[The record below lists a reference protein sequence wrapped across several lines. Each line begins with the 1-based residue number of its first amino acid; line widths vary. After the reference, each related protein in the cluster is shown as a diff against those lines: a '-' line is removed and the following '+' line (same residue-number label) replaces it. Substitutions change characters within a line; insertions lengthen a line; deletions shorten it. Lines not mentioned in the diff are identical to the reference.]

1 MTGKEYLEQLE
12 KLLKDLPEHDRED
25 ALAYYKDYLEE
36 AGPEN
41 EAAVIKELGSQE
53 KVAETIKREV
63 KPNDQAEYTEHGY
76 SDGNEPVNP
85 NTPSVKEQK
94 KEEKND
100 KQKRSFPWALV
111 VVLVIF
117 AFPVLIG
124 VAGALF
130 GVVVSVLATIFGLG
144 VALIALVLAGLIG
157 GLALIVFG
165 IVKLVT
171 NLGLG
176 LLGIGVGI
184 LLFAAGLLLLMLA
197 VWLIARAIPA
207 VFRFVVDL
215 LQKLW
220 FRVRGGNK
228 HE

>member
-1 MTGKEYLEQLE
+1 MTGKEFLKQLE

-41 EAAVIKELGSQE
+41 EAAVIKELGSPE
-53 KVAETIKREV
+53 KVAETIKRDV
-63 KPNDQAEYTEHGY
+63 KANDQAEYTERGY
-76 SDGNEPVNP
+76 SDGSEPVNS

-94 KEEKND
+94 KDGKKEKTG
-100 KQKRSFPWALV
+100 KSFPWALII
-111 VVLVIF
+111 VLAVF
-117 AFPVLIG
+117 ASPLLIG
-124 VAGALF
+124 AAGALF
-130 GVVVSVLATIFGLG
+130 GVVVAVLATIFGLG
-144 VALIALVLAGLIG
+144 VALLALVVAGLVG

-165 IVKLVT
+165 IVKLVG
-171 NLGLG
+171 NVGLG

-197 VWLIARAIPA
+197 IWLIAKVIPA
-207 VFRFVVDL
+207 VFRLVVDL

-220 FRVRGGNK
+220 FRIRGGNRN
-228 HE
+228 E

>member
-1 MTGKEYLEQLE
+1 MTGKEFLEQLE
-12 KLLKDLPEHDRED
+12 KLLNDLPEHDRED

-41 EAAVIKELGSQE
+41 EAAVIKELGSPE
-53 KVAETIKREV
+53 KVAETIKRDV
-63 KPNDQAEYTEHGY
+63 KANDQAEYSECGY
-76 SDGNEPVNP
+76 SDGSEPVNP

-94 KEEKND
+94 KEEKKE
-100 KQKRSFPWALV
+100 KQKKSFPWALV
-111 VVLVIF
+111 IVLVIF
-117 AFPVLIG
+117 ASPVLIG

-144 VALIALVLAGLIG
+144 IALIALVLAGLIG

-165 IVKLVT
+165 MVNLVT
-171 NLGLG
+171 TLGLG
-176 LLGIGVGI
+176 LLGLGVGI
-184 LLFAAGLLLLMLA
+184 LLLAAGLLFLILT
-197 VWLIARAIPA
+197 VWLLVKAVPA
-207 VFRFVVDL
+207 VIRFVVDL

-220 FRVRGGNK
+220 FRIRGGNK